1 MQKLKHSWKVMK
13 MSNEEIEVTPVVIEP
28 LEISYTPAVLSDN
41 LDKIQAEVEKM
52 VAPYLNVVVDPN
64 DYETIKE
71 ARACLADLN
80 KMKALIKGEFK
91 RIKDAYTAPLNALK
105 SRVDGIE
112 EVIED
117 ARSNIKRQVDE
128 ADAAFKA
135 SRRATLEEEYEG
147 CSGAIADVI
156 PFAAI
161 LEDKW
166 LNRST
171 NEVKALNEVADK
183 TAKALHDYETLR
195 KQKLDHPDEV
205 VKKFAETLDFGKALE
220 YENELRAKDEE
231 MKAFKEAQKAAE
243 AVKEERTAPITVP
256 VPQPVPEFVWEL
268 HMEFTGTKDYAQDV
282 ARVLK
287 KIGITGASIKCK
299 EAVHD

>member
-1 MQKLKHSWKVMK
+1 
-13 MSNEEIEVTPVVIEP
+13 MSEEIEVTPVVIEP

-64 DYETIKE
+64 DYKTIKE
-71 ARACLADLN
+71 ARACMADLN
-80 KMKALIKGEFK
+80 KMKAPIKGEFK

>member
-1 MQKLKHSWKVMK
+1 
-13 MSNEEIEVTPVVIEP
+13 MSEEIEVTPVVIEP

-71 ARACLADLN
+71 ARACMADLN
-80 KMKALIKGEFK
+80 KMKAPIKGEFK

>member
-1 MQKLKHSWKVMK
+1 
-13 MSNEEIEVTPVVIEP
+13 MSEEIEVTPVVIEP

-52 VAPYLNVVVDPN
+52 VAPYLNVIVDPN

-71 ARACLADLN
+71 ARACMADIN
-80 KMKALIKGEFK
+80 KMKAPIKGEFK

-105 SRVDGIE
+105 TRVDGIE

-117 ARSNIKRQVDE
+117 ARNNIKRQVDE

-135 SRRATLEEEYEG
+135 SRRALLEEEYEG
-147 CSGAIADVI
+147 CAGAIADVI

-171 NEVKALNEVADK
+171 NEVKAVNELSDK
-183 TAKALHDYETLR
+183 TAKALHDYETLK
-195 KQKLDHPDEV
+195 KQKLDHQDEV
-205 VKKFAETLDFGKALE
+205 MKKFAETLDFGKALE

-231 MKAFKEAQKAAE
+231 MKAFKEAKKAAE
-243 AVKEERTAPITVP
+243 AIKEERTSPIYVP
-256 VPQPVPEFVWEL
+256 APQPAPEYVWEL

>member
-80 KMKALIKGEFK
+80 KMKAPIKGEFK

>member
-1 MQKLKHSWKVMK
+1 
-13 MSNEEIEVTPVVIEP
+13 MSEEIEVTPVVIEP

-41 LDKIQAEVEKM
+41 LDAIQAEVEKM

-64 DYETIKE
+64 DYATIKE
-71 ARACLADLN
+71 ARACMADLN
-80 KMKALIKGEFK
+80 KMKAPIKGEFK

-117 ARSNIKRQVDE
+117 ARNNIKRQVEE

-135 SRRATLEEEYEG
+135 SRRALLEEEYEG
-147 CSGAIADVI
+147 CAGAIADVI
-156 PFAAI
+156 SFTAI

-220 YENELRAKDEE
+220 YEDELRAKDEE

-243 AVKEERTAPITVP
+243 AVKEERAAPVYIP
-256 VPQPVPEFVWEL
+256 APQPAPEFVWEL

-287 KIGITGASIKCK
+287 KIGITGAAIKCK

>member
-1 MQKLKHSWKVMK
+1 
-13 MSNEEIEVTPVVIEP
+13 MSEEIEVTPVVIEP
-28 LEISYTPAVLSDN
+28 LEITYTPAVLSDN
-41 LDKIQAEVEKM
+41 LDAIQAEVEKM

-71 ARACLADLN
+71 ARACMADLN
-80 KMKALIKGEFK
+80 KMKAPIKGEFK

-117 ARSNIKRQVDE
+117 ARNNIKRQVDE

-147 CSGAIADVI
+147 CAGAIADVI
-156 PFAAI
+156 PFTAI

-171 NEVKALNEVADK
+171 NEAKALNEVADK

-243 AVKEERTAPITVP
+243 AVKEERIAPIP
-256 VPQPVPEFVWEL
+256 APQPVPEYFWEL
-268 HMEFTGTKDYAQDV
+268 HMEFTGTKDYAQSV
-282 ARVLK
+282 AANLK
-287 KIGITGASIKCK
+287 RLGITGASIKCK
-299 EAVHD
+299 EAVND

>member
-1 MQKLKHSWKVMK
+1 
-13 MSNEEIEVTPVVIEP
+13 MSEEIEVTPVVIEP

-41 LDKIQAEVEKM
+41 LDAIQAEVEKM

-71 ARACLADLN
+71 AKACMADLN
-80 KMKALIKGEFK
+80 KMKAPIKGEFK

-117 ARSNIKRQVDE
+117 ARNNIKRQVDE

-135 SRRATLEEEYEG
+135 SRRATLEEEYKG
-147 CSGAIADVI
+147 CAGAIADVI

-195 KQKLDHPDEV
+195 KQKLDHPDEA

-243 AVKEERTAPITVP
+243 AVKEERTAPTAAKA
-256 VPQPVPEFVWEL
+256 PQPTPEFVWEL
-268 HMEFTGTKDYAQDV
+268 HMEFTGTKDYAQSV
-282 ARVLK
+282 AANLK
-287 KIGITGASIKCK
+287 RLGITGASIKCK
-299 EAVHD
+299 EAVND

>member
-1 MQKLKHSWKVMK
+1 
-13 MSNEEIEVTPVVIEP
+13 MSEEIEVTPVVIEP
-28 LEISYTPAVLSDN
+28 VEISYTPAVLSDN

-64 DYETIKE
+64 DYATIKE
-71 ARACLADLN
+71 ARACMTDLN
-80 KMKALIKGEFK
+80 KMKAPIKGEFK
-91 RIKDAYTAPLNALK
+91 RIKDAFTAPLNALK
-105 SRVDGIE
+105 TRVDGIE

-117 ARSNIKRQVDE
+117 ARNNIKRKIDD
-128 ADAAFKA
+128 ADAAFKE
-135 SRRATLEEEYEG
+135 SRRALLEEEYEG
-147 CSGAIADVI
+147 CAGAIADVI

-205 VKKFAETLDFGKALE
+205 VKRFAETLDFGKALE

-243 AVKEERTAPITVP
+243 AVKEERTAPVVTP
-256 VPQPVPEFVWEL
+256 AKEQAPEFIWEL
-268 HMEFTGTKDYAQDV
+268 HTEFTGTKDYAQDV

-299 EAVHD
+299 ESVHD